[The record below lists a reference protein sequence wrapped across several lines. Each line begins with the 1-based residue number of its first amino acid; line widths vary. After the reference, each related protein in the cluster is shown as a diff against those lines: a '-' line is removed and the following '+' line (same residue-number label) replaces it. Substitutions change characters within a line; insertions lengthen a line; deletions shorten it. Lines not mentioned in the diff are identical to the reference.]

1 MKENMKKIVRACIYY
16 NLSKQYND
24 GMKWDLVAK
33 TVIADNHPQ
42 AVLIEY
48 T

>member
-1 MKENMKKIVRACIYY
+1 MKPTPRACIYY
-16 NLSKQYND
+16 NLSLMYND

-33 TVIADNHPQ
+33 TVISDTHPQ

-48 T
+48 EYDV